1 MVRKGAIRMLNNSDL
16 NPCLPHKHHTRA
28 TSHHSWFS
36 ALGKVF
42 QSVVSTRRVSGNQ
55 KAFRQINS
63 TYCEWLLW
71 TPKSSR
77 PFQSTETTAPE
88 TSETEHEH
96 NKLTVN
102 VLYSLLKSIPV
113 RTGNAASHFMER
125 LGLKPLNPFYIHGP
139 DSSQVI
145 PLTRPCK
152 RNAFSRKLAFR
163 RTC

>member
-1 MVRKGAIRMLNNSDL
+1 MARKGAIRILNYSDL
-16 NPCLPHKHHTRA
+16 NLCRSHKHHTRA
-28 TSHHSWFS
+28 TSHHSCFS

-71 TPKSSR
+71 TPKSSCS
-77 PFQSTETTAPE
+77 FQSTETAPE

-96 NKLTVN
+96 HKLTVN
-102 VLYSLLKSIPV
+102 ILYSLLKSIPV
-113 RTGNAASHFMER
+113 RTGNTVTHFMER
-125 LGLKPLNPFYIHGP
+125 LGLEPLNPFNIIAP

-152 RNAFSRKLAFR
+152 RNAFSRKLAFG